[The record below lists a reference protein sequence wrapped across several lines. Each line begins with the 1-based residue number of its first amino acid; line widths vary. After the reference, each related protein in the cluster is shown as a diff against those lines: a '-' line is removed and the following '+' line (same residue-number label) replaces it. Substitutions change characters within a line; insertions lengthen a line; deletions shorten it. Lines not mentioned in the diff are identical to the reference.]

1 MEKTTVIIGAGISG
15 LLVARDLVARGRNV
29 MVFDKSRGVGGRM
42 STKRIGNAVF
52 DQGAQFFTTRDE
64 QFEAMVTS
72 WSQCGVVER
81 WAGGDDERWVA
92 RPSMTGLAKALAADL
107 PLKLN
112 RKVQAVQFHDCGC
125 WEIEVEGDG
134 LYCAERLVLSCPVP
148 QALAILDAGH
158 VNLPPEVREGLDRCD
173 YHPCLA
179 LMLVLD
185 GASTLPD
192 AGMFFEKGP
201 LRWVADNVKKGVAQG
216 AKAAITLHLNRE
228 VSAEY
233 YGASE
238 EEIWLLVREAVEPFL
253 GTAGIASRTLH
264 RWRFSEPKTLYSKRC
279 EWVPEMNLGFCG
291 DVFGGPRVEGA
302 AISGMALARQIV
314 SSFKPL

>member
-15 LLVARDLVARGRNV
+15 LLVARELVARGRKV

-42 STKRIGNAVF
+42 STKRVGDAVF

-72 WSQCGVVER
+72 WSRCGVVER

-92 RPSMTGLAKALAADL
+92 RPSMTGLAKALAADV
-107 PLKLN
+107 PVKLSQ
-112 RKVQAVQFHDCGC
+112 KVQAIQFHDCGC
-125 WEIEVEGDG
+125 WEIEMEGEG
-134 LYCAERLVLSCPVP
+134 LYCAERIVLSCPVP

-158 VNLPPEVREGLDRCD
+158 AKLPGDVREGLERCD

-185 GASTLPD
+185 RESLLPAEGMVFAS
-192 AGMFFEKGP
+192 GP
-201 LRWVADNVKKGVAQG
+201 IRWAADNVKKGIAQG
-216 AKAAITLHLNRE
+216 AKAALTLHLNRE
-228 VSAEY
+228 VSAEFY
-233 YGASE
+233 SASE
-238 EEIWLLVREAVEPFL
+238 EEVWQLVRGTVEPLL
-253 GTAGIASRTLH
+253 GDATLSSKTLH
-264 RWRFSEPKTLYSKRC
+264 RWRFSEPKTLYGKRC
-279 EWVPEMNLGFCG
+279 EWVPAMNLGFCG

-314 SSFKPL
+314 SSFEA